1 MHLSPKSSPDSPG
14 SWPPSPLTFRPHL
27 QAIPAPGG
35 RGKETGCPN
44 RTWAGTATAPLERVQ
59 GLPRRV
65 PGHPSEEHKS

>member
-1 MHLSPKSSPDSPG
+1 MHLSPKSSPDPHKAS
-14 SWPPSPLTFRPHL
+14 LTFRPHL
-27 QAIPAPGG
+27 QAIPVPGG

-44 RTWAGTATAPLERVQ
+44 RTWAGTAIAPLERVQ